1 MREWQS
7 QAHVKWYCRY
17 HVVIVAKYRR
27 KAMFGGMRREV
38 GEIFKELCRRF
49 GIELVEGHV
58 MTDHVHMC
66 LGIPPKYS
74 VANTVGKLKGKA
86 AIMIHQKYGR
96 QKNFVGLHFWARGY
110 CVSTVGLDEAVVREY
125 IRTQEEQEKKEEQIQ
140 LKYERHCW

>member
-17 HVVIVAKYRR
+17 HVVIVPKYRR

-58 MTDHVHMC
+58 MTDHVHKC

-140 LKYERHCW
+140 LKY

>member
-17 HVVIVAKYRR
+17 HVVIVPKYRR
-27 KAMFGGMRREV
+27 KSMFGAIRREV

-58 MTDHVHMC
+58 MADHVHMC
-66 LGIPPKYS
+66 LSVPPKYS

-86 AIMIHQKYGR
+86 AIMIHQKFGR
-96 QKNFVGLHFWARGY
+96 KRNFVGLNFWARGY
-110 CVSTVGLDEAVVREY
+110 CVSTVGLDEATVREY
-125 IRTQEEQEKKEEQIQ
+125 IRTQEEQEKKEEQ
-140 LKYERHCW
+140 LRLDY

>member
-17 HVVIVAKYRR
+17 HVVIVPKYRR
-27 KAMFGGMRREV
+27 KSMFGAIRREV

-58 MTDHVHMC
+58 MADHVHMC
-66 LGIPPKYS
+66 LSVPPKYS

-86 AIMIHQKYGR
+86 AIMIHQKFGR
-96 QKNFVGLHFWARGY
+96 KRNFVGLIFWARGY
-110 CVSTVGLDEAVVREY
+110 CVSTVGLDEATVREY
-125 IRTQEEQEKKEEQIQ
+125 IRTQEEQEKKEEQMK
-140 LKYERHCW
+140 LDY

>member
-17 HVVIVAKYRR
+17 HVVIVPKYRR
-27 KAMFGGMRREV
+27 KSMFGAIRREV

-58 MTDHVHMC
+58 MVDHVHMC
-66 LGIPPKYS
+66 LSVPPKYS

-86 AIMIHQKYGR
+86 AILIHQKFGR
-96 QKNFVGLHFWARGY
+96 KRNFVGLNFWARGY
-110 CVSTVGLDEAVVREY
+110 CVSTVGLDEATVREY
-125 IRTQEEQEKKEEQIQ
+125 IRTQEEQEKKEEQ
-140 LKYERHCW
+140 LGLEY

>member
-7 QAHVKWYCRY
+7 QTHVKWYCRY
-17 HVVIVAKYRR
+17 HVVIVPKYRR

-58 MTDHVHMC
+58 MVDHVHMC
-66 LGIPPKYS
+66 LSVPPKYS

-86 AIMIHQKYGR
+86 AILIHQKYGR
-96 QKNFVGLHFWARGY
+96 KRNFVGLNFWARGY
-110 CVSTVGLDEAVVREY
+110 CVSTVGLDEATVREY
-125 IRTQEEQEKKEEQIQ
+125 IRTQEEQEKKEEQMK
-140 LKYERHCW
+140 LDY

>member
-17 HVVIVAKYRR
+17 HVVIVPKYRR
-27 KAMFGGMRREV
+27 KSMFGAIRREV

-58 MTDHVHMC
+58 MADHVHMC
-66 LGIPPKYS
+66 LSVPPKYS

-86 AIMIHQKYGR
+86 AIMIHQKFGR
-96 QKNFVGLHFWARGY
+96 KRNFVGLNFWARGY
-110 CVSTVGLDEAVVREY
+110 CVSTVGLDEATVREY
-125 IRTQEEQEKKEEQIQ
+125 IRTQEEQEKKEEQMK
-140 LKYERHCW
+140 LDY

>member
-17 HVVIVAKYRR
+17 HVVIVPKYRR
-27 KAMFGGMRREV
+27 KSMFGAIRREV

-58 MTDHVHMC
+58 MADHVHMC

-74 VANTVGKLKGKA
+74 VANTLGKLKGKA

-96 QKNFVGLHFWARGY
+96 KRNFVGLHFWARGY
-110 CVSTVGLDEAVVREY
+110 CVSTVGLDETMIREY
-125 IRTQEEQEKKEEQIQ
+125 IRTQEENEKKEEQIQ
-140 LKYERHCW
+140 LDY